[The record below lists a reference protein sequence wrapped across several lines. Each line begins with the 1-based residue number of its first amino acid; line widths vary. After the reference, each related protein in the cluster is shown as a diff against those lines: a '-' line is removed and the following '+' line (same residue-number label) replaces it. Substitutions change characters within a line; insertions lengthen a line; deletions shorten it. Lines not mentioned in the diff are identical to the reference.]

1 MKTYVLVA
9 LVRPL
14 DIKKRVL
21 TAIVRPQASTKAEIL
36 TAQ

>member
-9 LVRPL
+9 IVCPL

-21 TAIVRPQASTKAEIL
+21 IVIVRPQASTKAEIL